1 MKVRLRTKPL
11 LNREFFQWH
20 VHCSTL
26 HIKLMSGG
34 TKMNATVNEVRL
46 AGLTNNNE
54 ASETTATRV
63 AQNSLLS
70 ELPGIVF
77 GLITLGYVISSLVAL
92 A

>member
-1 MKVRLRTKPL
+1 MACFTQVSQSI
-11 LNREFFQWH
+11 RED
-20 VHCSTL
+20 L
-26 HIKLMSGG
+26 
-34 TKMNATVNEVRL
+34 KMNATTNEATL
-46 AGLTNNNE
+46 AGINRINE
-54 ASETTATRV
+54 AAEATVGTRL